1 MTFARAQALLLALLM
16 LGGAAHAEV
25 AVPPLA
31 ARITDLTATLNA
43 AQKQE
48 LEARLARFETKKG
61 AQIAVLIVP
70 TTQPETIEQYGIRV
84 AEQWKLGRKGVDDGA
99 LLLIAKDDHS
109 LRIEVGY
116 GLEGA
121 LNDATA
127 KRIVAEIIAPN
138 FKRGDFYGGI
148 AAGVSQIIAVIEGEP
163 LPAPRGRSAASGHF
177 GNLESLL
184 LAGFMLVMVVG
195 GVLRTLFGRL
205 PAAAIIG
212 FASAVLAW
220 LIVAPLLIAGVVGV
234 IAFFFTLAGGSRGY
248 HGSGGLGSGGFGSG
262 LGGGFGGG
270 GFSGGGGGF
279 GGGGASGQW

>member
-1 MTFARAQALLLALLM
+1 MSILARVFLLALL
-16 LGGAAHAEV
+16 LTGAAQAEV

-31 ARITDLTATLNA
+31 ARVTDLTATLDA

-48 LEARLARFETKKG
+48 LEARLAQFEAKKG

-84 AEQWKLGRKGVDDGA
+84 AEAWKLGRKGVDDGA

-116 GLEGA
+116 GLEGV

-127 KRIVAEIIAPN
+127 RRIVAEIIAPD

-148 AAGVSQIIAVIEGEP
+148 AAGVAQMIAVIEGEP
-163 LPAPRGRSAASGHF
+163 LPAPRGRSAAPANF

-184 LAGFMLVMVVG
+184 LVGFMLVVVVG
-195 GVLRTLFGRL
+195 GVLRALLGRL

-212 FASAVLAW
+212 FATAVLAW
-220 LIVAPLLIAGVVGV
+220 LIVAPLLIAGIVGV
-234 IAFFFTLAGGSRGY
+234 IAFLFTLASGSRGY
-248 HGSGGLGSGGFGSG
+248 HGGGGLGSGGFGGG

-279 GGGGASGQW
+279 GGGGASGRW